1 MKKYLLSVALFIG
14 SYFTYGQDLK
24 SIILYASTNQFDKA
38 KTEVDSYLAN
48 EKNAA
53 KPEGWYY
60 KAFVYNSVG
69 RAAGKSIAESKG
81 LYQSAFDAIKK
92 YADLDAK
99 APLTVEEKN
108 STIFNIYY
116 GNYDLGVKTYN
127 DKNYE
132 QSFESFKK
140 ALEVHDYI
148 YAKNIIG
155 PNNLKFAAHDTDVV
169 WNLAILAIEL
179 KKNEDVTTYY
189 KRIADAGL
197 SDPKYENAYD
207 SLVIKYKREKNA
219 EQFNKYLALAKKHY
233 PVDQAY
239 WETKEIDFALSD
251 LENEALLNKYEELT
265 KTLPDNYIVFYN
277 YAIEIDKFL
286 SSDNAKAFNGAA
298 VAAYR
303 TKIEELFKKAVSIKS
318 TIEGNLQLANLYY
331 NKTYDLQ
338 ERAAKIKGTKPAEV
352 KAKNDLMASVKST
365 MNQAIPYAEEGA
377 RLLSEQ
383 KTYKYSEKAN
393 YKLALEILSNAYK
406 MNGNTAKF
414 AEIEKKR
421 VEVDKL

>member
-1 MKKYLLSVALFIG
+1 MKKYLLAVVLFMG
-14 SYFTYGQDLK
+14 SYIANCQEIK

-48 EKNAA
+48 EKNAV

-60 KAFVYNSVG
+60 KAFIYNSLG
-69 RAAGKSIAESKG
+69 RAAGKSVAESKV

-99 APLTVEEKN
+99 ATLTTEEKN
-108 STIFNIYY
+108 STVFNIYY
-116 GNYDLGVKTYN
+116 GNFDLGVKTYN
-127 DKNYE
+127 EKNYE

-148 YAKNIIG
+148 YSKNIVG
-155 PNNLKFAAHDTDVV
+155 PNNLKFAAHDTDAV

-179 KKNEDVTTYY
+179 KKHDEVTTYY

-197 SDPKYENAYD
+197 TDPKYENAYD

-219 EQFNKYLALAKKHY
+219 ELFNKYLAAAKKYY

-239 WETKEIDFALSD
+239 WETKEIDFALLD

-265 KTLPDNYIVFYN
+265 KLLPGNYIVFYN
-277 YAIEIDKFL
+277 YAIEIDQFL
-286 SSDNAKAFNGAA
+286 GSDNAKALNASA

-303 TKIEELFKKAVSIKS
+303 TKIEDLFKSAVSIKS

-331 NKTYDLQ
+331 NKTFDLQ
-338 ERAAKIKGTKPAEV
+338 ERAAKIKGTKPAEIKV
-352 KAKNDLMASVKST
+352 KNDLLASVKST

-377 RLLSEQ
+377 RLLGEL

-414 AEIEKKR
+414 TEVEKKR